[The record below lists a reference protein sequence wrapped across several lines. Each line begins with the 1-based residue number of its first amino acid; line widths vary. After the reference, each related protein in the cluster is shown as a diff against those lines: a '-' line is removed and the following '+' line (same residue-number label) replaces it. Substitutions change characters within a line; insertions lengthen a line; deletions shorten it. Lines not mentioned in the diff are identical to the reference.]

1 MSALAA
7 YDAGWREW
15 LRLVRA
21 ASLARRR
28 GFSAV
33 AAQADRKAAR
43 QSDANA
49 LLLEM
54 AIQANHKPRA

>member
-1 MSALAA
+1 MSELAA

-15 LRLVRA
+15 LRLVKEGAR
-21 ASLARRR
+21 ARRR

-33 AAQADRKAAR
+33 AAQVDRKAAR
-43 QSDANA
+43 QSDANT